1 MGLKITHTNKKNTS
15 FPIQMLL
22 DPEGKNVKN
31 VSLSPNSYVYA
42 REEFITSSLR
52 VAMQRKFVSVLEGIT
67 IPDHIEYHVV
77 YGPENPEPAR
87 KEPVS
92 YVQTDIK
99 VLSEEEHRKLR
110 PEMYEHKPL
119 DTAEGAVEEA
129 EARKEKAASELVKE
143 YAEEEPALKTGTWDE
158 EEEKY
163 LKRVYPRKGA
173 KYVAEKLNRAEKSV
187 YKKAENMK
195 LKRRKS

>member
-22 DPEGKNVKN
+22 DPEGKSVKN
-31 VSLSPNSYVYA
+31 VSLAPNTHVYA

-52 VAMQRKFVSVLEGIT
+52 VAMQRKFVTVLEGIT
-67 IPDHIEYHVV
+67 IPDHLEYHVV
-77 YGPENPEPAR
+77 YGPENPEPAS
-87 KEPVS
+87 KG
-92 YVQTDIK
+92 YVTYEQTEIP

-110 PEMYEHKPL
+110 PEMYEQPEPVKEPTSEPEKP
-119 DTAEGAVEEA
+119 
-129 EARKEKAASELVKE
+129 ASELVKE
-143 YAEEEPALKTGTWDE
+143 YAEEKPELKTGRWDE

-163 LKRVYPRKGA
+163 MKRVYPRKGA